1 MTEQLSIVTDFG
13 FDEGDLEILRAAV
26 GDRGHVEHFNDIAA
40 LRRALPQ
47 ADVLCTSRPP
57 ADLLAIAPHLRW
69 LQYPYG
75 GIDTLQRSGLI
86 RVGQPLRITTISS
99 VIAGPIAEYV
109 TGAMLIFA
117 RKWDEMFQLQAR
129 HEWATGRAWGALRG
143 VPLENQ
149 TVGIVG
155 LGAIGRR
162 VARLGRA
169 YGMRVLGLRR
179 KVNRG
184 EHDPD
189 CDELFQSEQ
198 LLELLEAS
206 DYVVVSVPLTQQ
218 TTNLLGARELR
229 AMHSHAYLINVA
241 RGEVIQESA
250 LIRALQE
257 RWIAGAAL
265 DVVVEEPLPSHHPLW
280 SLPGVL
286 ITPHLSGLIT
296 GYTRRVAEHF
306 ADNLGHFVR
315 GELPLLDEVDPADG
329 Y

>member
-1 MTEQLSIVTDFG
+1 MAEQLSIVTDFG
-13 FDEGDLEILRAAV
+13 FDEGDLGILRAVV
-26 GDRGHVEHFNDIAA
+26 GDRGHVEHFSDIAA
-40 LRRALPQ
+40 LRRALPL
-47 ADVLCTSRPP
+47 ADVLCSHRPP

-69 LQYPYG
+69 LHYPYG
-75 GIDTLQRSGLI
+75 GIDTLQRYGLI
-86 RVGQPLRITTISS
+86 RVDQPLRITTISS
-99 VIAGPIAEYV
+99 AIAGPIAEYV

-117 RKWDEMFQLQAR
+117 RKWDEMFQLQMR
-129 HEWATGRAWGALRG
+129 HEWASGRTWGALRG
-143 VPLENQ
+143 VSLEKQ
-149 TVGIVG
+149 TLGIVG

-179 KVNRG
+179 KVAPG
-184 EHDPD
+184 EQDPD
-189 CDELFQSEQ
+189 CDQIYQSDQ
-198 LLELLEAS
+198 LLEMLEAS

-218 TTNLLGARELR
+218 TTNLLGERELR

-241 RGEVIQESA
+241 RGEVIQEAA

-286 ITPHLSGLIT
+286 VTPHLSAFIT
-296 GYTRRVAEHF
+296 GYTRRAAEHF
-306 ADNLGHFVR
+306 AANLSRFVR
-315 GELPLLDEVDPADG
+315 GELPLMDEVDPADG